1 MNHPMPSHIFWSD
14 PAVVRDLNNNPVT
27 PVSHHG
33 RKGWRTESLETR
45 IAIPAPQ
52 LNEPRGSLTWWFLP
66 REDFAT
72 SVNSPWMA
80 KREKYH
86 HLYTLLGDRVD
97 DEARNDPRLH
107 HFALIYSRDWYQQLQ
122 AKWHCGGVYDGVEEL
137 GGSSMFQTGKE
148 KAYVGLGHLNLHRGH
163 WIQVG
168 LSWDEP
174 ANDYRMYLNGVLVQ
188 TATTTLDHPM
198 LREKNSDTLYAGH
211 PLFACGELAF
221 YDRPLDAGE
230 FAASYDA
237 PKENAAIDASIART
251 HTGKSLSTFDWKLS
265 MDWSERLNLPLNR
278 DEDFARFY
286 VQGMTEAPSV
296 TPEGIRVRTSAI
308 HKSQLKQPEN
318 WSSEEVW
325 DPTQVYL
332 WLEDYFTGDF
342 AVEYEFK
349 SLQKHGLSLL
359 MTRAAGLHGEDF
371 LKSHPRRVSGAM
383 RAVCW
388 ENIRNYHW
396 EYYRQMEDCRNDTA
410 SHVLVKN
417 PYLHP
422 IGYQDAPESLAIGEW
437 HRLQFV
443 HEGNRLRGAIDG
455 VQMLDVVDDPFSG
468 FGPVMRSGTLAIRCM
483 WDSDILFRNL
493 KVWTKPDAF

>member
-1 MNHPMPSHIFWSD
+1 
-14 PAVVRDLNNNPVT
+14 A
-27 PVSHHG
+27 
-33 RKGWRTESLETR
+33 R
-45 IAIPAPQ
+45 IH
-52 LNEPRGSLTWWFLP
+52 S
-66 REDFAT
+66 
-72 SVNSPWMA
+72 
-80 KREKYH
+80 
-86 HLYTLLGDRVD
+86 
-97 DEARNDPRLH
+97 
-107 HFALIYSRDWYQQLQ
+107 
-122 AKWHCGGVYDGVEEL
+122 
-137 GGSSMFQTGKE
+137 
-148 KAYVGLGHLNLHRGH
+148 
-163 WIQVG
+163 
-168 LSWDEP
+168 
-174 ANDYRMYLNGVLVQ
+174 
-188 TATTTLDHPM
+188 
-198 LREKNSDTLYAGH
+198 
-211 PLFACGELAF
+211 
-221 YDRPLDAGE
+221 
-230 FAASYDA
+230 
-237 PKENAAIDASIART
+237 
-251 HTGKSLSTFDWKLS
+251 GKSLSAFDWKAS
-265 MDWSERLNLPLNR
+265 ADWSERLNLPLNR

-308 HKSQLKQPEN
+308 HKSELKQPEN
-318 WSSEEVW
+318 WNSEEVW

-359 MTRAAGLHGEDF
+359 MMRAAGLHGEDF

-422 IGYQDAPESLAIGEW
+422 IAYQDAPESLKVGEW

-455 VQMLDVVDDPFSG
+455 VQVLDVVDDPFSG

-483 WDSDILFRNL
+483 WDSDIVFRNL